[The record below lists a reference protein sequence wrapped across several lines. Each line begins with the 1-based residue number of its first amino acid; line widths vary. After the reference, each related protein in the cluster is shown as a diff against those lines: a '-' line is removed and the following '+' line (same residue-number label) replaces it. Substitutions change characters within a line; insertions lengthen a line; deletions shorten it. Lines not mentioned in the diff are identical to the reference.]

1 MHYSDLVCKSLGIIQ
16 SLTVD
21 KRWDLN
27 WGTTVL
33 VDMVS
38 ISDLSSSSSVS
49 SDKGNATV
57 SPSDGKWGPLHSF
70 CLSPSSWMTSVW
82 EADMEEEMVASKD
95 ELEVLGNE
103 DDPFL
108 LIKILIITREVIPT
122 CKCEVCCCKIYK

>member
-57 SPSDGKWGPLHSF
+57 SPSDGNWGPLHSF

-82 EADMEEEMVASKD
+82 EADIEEEIVASKD

-103 DDPFL
+103 DDPFS
-108 LIKILIITREVIPT
+108 INKNT
-122 CKCEVCCCKIYK
+122 YNY